1 MGINNRSVINQL
13 ILVNMHTSII
23 NTGRMFVIREEGL
36 ESYLAYRI
44 RGQELDLYSAYVPE
58 VHRGRGYAS
67 QLILHGIHFAVLH
80 GFRVKANCPAAE
92 AYIRRNPEWHYTLAV
107 AENA

>member
-1 MGINNRSVINQL
+1 MLN
-13 ILVNMHTSII
+13 SII
-23 NTGRMFVIREEGL
+23 NTGRMFIIRHEGL

-44 RGQELDLYSAYVPE
+44 CGQELDMYSAFVPQ

-80 GFRVKANCPAAE
+80 GLRVRASCPAAE
-92 AYIRRNPEWHYTLAV
+92 AYIRQNPEWLYTLV
-107 AENA
+107 EAEKIDVVE